1 MALIYSSS
9 VLYAVQTN
17 ARRTTSMHQFGRA
30 VREVYTLSMFRTATG
45 HSRISAWRGLQS
57 DGPTTAGRRK
67 SSHSPRHPRP
77 SNQSSFRP
85 IIPALF
91 LQGSRSDDSMSDG
104 VDGRVNHTGSPRL
117 FGLKGRCLV
126 AKLTPSYPYTLQSA

>member
-1 MALIYSSS
+1 MQCKRTLEGLLACINSAELSGRSTRYRCFALQPGTQEF
-9 VLYAVQTN
+9 L
-17 ARRTTSMHQFGRA
+17 
-30 VREVYTLSMFRTATG
+30 
-45 HSRISAWRGLQS
+45 RGGTCNIAS

-85 IIPALF
+85 IISALF
-91 LQGSRSDDSMSDG
+91 LQSSRSDDGMSDG
-104 VDGRVNHTGSPRL
+104 VDGRVDRTGSPRL